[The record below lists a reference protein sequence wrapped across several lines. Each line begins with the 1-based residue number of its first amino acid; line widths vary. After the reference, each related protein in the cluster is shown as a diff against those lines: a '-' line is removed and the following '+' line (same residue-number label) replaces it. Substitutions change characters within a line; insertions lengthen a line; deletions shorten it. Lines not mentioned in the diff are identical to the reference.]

1 VRGQV
6 GRGSTA
12 LLGRGGARTA
22 RVAAVTA
29 RWRVALLGAIGVVGV
44 LALVL
49 PDRLTPGYVAV
60 IGLVALLLAA
70 AVQAVAAGHRG
81 TTDPPDPRVG

>member
-1 VRGQV
+1 
-6 GRGSTA
+6 
-12 LLGRGGARTA
+12 
-22 RVAAVTA
+22 
-29 RWRVALLGAIGVVGV
+29 VVGV